1 MWLMISVFLK
11 GLCGGVVD
19 LTRLVCVKC
28 GRVEYST
35 LPLPLC
41 SFICD
46 KCLVKHKRDNA
57 LSHELSF
64 ALSQEEEKEA
74 KKK

>member
-1 MWLMISVFLK
+1 M
-11 GLCGGVVD
+11 
-19 LTRLVCVKC
+19 TRLVCVKC
-28 GRVEYST
+28 GGVEFSSLA
-35 LPLPLC
+35 LPLY

-46 KCLVKHKRDNA
+46 KCLAKHKRDNA